1 MVNIPTWESS
11 YGLDVPQPYKRGS
24 YEFEDMIQDNG
35 IDDM

>member
-24 YEFEDMIQDNG
+24 YEFEG
-35 IDDM
+35 K